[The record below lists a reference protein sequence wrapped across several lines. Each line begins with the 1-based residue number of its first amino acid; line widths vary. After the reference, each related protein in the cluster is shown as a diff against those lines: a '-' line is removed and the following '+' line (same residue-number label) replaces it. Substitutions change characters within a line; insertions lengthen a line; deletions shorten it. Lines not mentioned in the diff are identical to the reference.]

1 MQLKREQKKKQDE
14 DLDLIN
20 GIQSGQKDLFYELV
34 KRYEGKIY
42 NFGLKLCR
50 DIGDAEDLVQD
61 TFLNVFRYLKDFR
74 HETKFK
80 NWLYKIAS
88 NVCIKKK
95 RKSKFAP
102 DRELPLDDFLPGED
116 DRAPSE
122 LPDWA
127 ALPLEKLLNEELS
140 ENLKKSIAS
149 LPEKYRMVFVLRDV
163 EGFNTDETAQIL
175 NVSPASVKVRLHRAR
190 LFLREKIKE
199 YFTDD
204 P

>member
-1 MQLKREQKKKQDE
+1 MRLKREQRNKKDE

-42 NFGLKLCR
+42 NFGLKLVR

-74 HETKFK
+74 QETKFK

-88 NVCIKKK
+88 NLCIKKK
-95 RKSKFAP
+95 RKSNFAP
-102 DRELPLDDFLPGED
+102 DRELSLDDFLPGED
-116 DRAPSE
+116 DRTPSE
-122 LPDWA
+122 IPDWA

-140 ENLKKSIAS
+140 ENLKKSIVS

-199 YFTDD
+199 YFTDE